1 MRKPVLFYL
10 LLILLSA
17 SSYAA
22 ESDAVVLEPEII
34 IHDIADFSIGKNLSE
49 LDIAVPDF
57 YSPHKSI
64 VVDSNFSFPYVRVL
78 SEGVVYDVC
87 YDWNSVI
94 RYIAVESSCGGSFS
108 TPEGVRK
115 DMTFKDVMKITGK
128 KKLKKE
134 SLVGYYIE
142 LPSGWY
148 VSFWTGKS
156 GTDYYPKDDDPVYV
170 IFKRK

>member
-57 YSPHKSI
+57 
-64 VVDSNFSFPYVRVL
+64 
-78 SEGVVYDVC
+78 
-87 YDWNSVI
+87 
-94 RYIAVESSCGGSFS
+94 
-108 TPEGVRK
+108 
-115 DMTFKDVMKITGK
+115 
-128 KKLKKE
+128 
-134 SLVGYYIE
+134 
-142 LPSGWY
+142 
-148 VSFWTGKS
+148 
-156 GTDYYPKDDDPVYV
+156 
-170 IFKRK
+170 